1 MVEEVNLSRA
11 LHSVAVTL
19 NDQKLE
25 EFDAERV
32 QEIATGAMGGER
44 KLVAY
49 GSGSSGELRE
59 GSVEGPPVAHFELK
73 DGEWSVERVPEA
85 RKSDALQE
93 FEQQRSEQ
101 MKTEYQKPI
110 RGRIAIWKKKL
121 SGG

>member
-1 MVEEVNLSRA
+1 MTEEVDLARA

-25 EFDAERV
+25 EFDAARV

-49 GSGSSGELRE
+49 GNGSSGELRE
-59 GSVEGPPVAHFELK
+59 GSIDGEPVASFTFE
-73 DGEWSVERVPEA
+73 DGEWSVDRVPEA
-85 RKSDALQE
+85 RKSQALQQSE
-93 FEQQRSEQ
+93 QEREQQK
-101 MKTEYQKPI
+101 KTEYQKPV
-110 RGRIAIWKKKL
+110 RGRLATWKKKL